1 MEPLTLQ
8 TVAEYAGGTLRQGVA
23 ASIVSAVVTDTRSLE
38 PGQLFV
44 ALTGENFDGHH
55 FLGQAE
61 KAGAL
66 GAMVATK
73 AGRPEVSPSFALLE
87 VENTL
92 LGYQRLASAYRRQL
106 PLRVVAIT
114 GSNGK
119 TSTKDF
125 TAAVLGQRFK
135 VLKTEGN
142 LNNHIGVPRMLLR
155 VSASEEI
162 AVLEMGMNHPGEI
175 QPLAE
180 MAKPDV
186 AIITN
191 IGTAH
196 IEFMKSREA
205 IAQEKGM
212 LVEAIGPQ
220 GCVILPA
227 EDDFAESLAART
239 SARVI
244 TVGLRKGEVRAANI
258 ERNLE
263 GSRFDIIYEG
273 ARTAASVA
281 VPGDHMITNAL
292 LAAAA
297 GLAVG
302 MSLEDSA
309 RGLAAASLTKGRLQV
324 RQVGGL
330 QIIDDSYNANPDSMV
345 AALTTLAS
353 LPAAGRRI
361 AVLGRMAELG
371 SESEPG
377 HQRVGCVA
385 ADAGFDVVVTVGD
398 EAAIIARRA
407 TECGVP
413 QVHAVGTT
421 EEAAELLREMARPD
435 DLVLVKGSR
444 SAGMERVIAS
454 LLAFREAPTPAQPS
468 TLN

>member
-1 MEPLTLQ
+1 M
-8 TVAEYAGGTLRQGVA
+8 RQGDA
-23 ASIVSAVVTDTRSLE
+23 ASVVSAVVTDTRSLE

-55 FLGQAE
+55 FVGQAE
-61 KAGAL
+61 KAGAS
-66 GAMVATK
+66 GAMVAAK
-73 AGRPEVSPSFALLE
+73 AKWPEVSPSFALLE
-87 VENTL
+87 VEDTL

-106 PLRVVAIT
+106 LLRVVAIT

-125 TAAVLGQRFK
+125 TAAVLGQRYK

-155 VSASEEI
+155 ASAADEI

-180 MAKPDV
+180 MAKPEV

-220 GCVILPA
+220 GHVILPA
-227 EDDFAESLAART
+227 EDDFTKAMAART

-244 TVGLRKGEVRAANI
+244 TAGLQKGEVRAVNI
-258 ERNLE
+258 ERTLE
-263 GSRFDIIYEG
+263 GSRFDVVHAG
-273 ARTAASVA
+273 ARAAASVA

-292 LAAAA
+292 LAVAA

-302 MSLEDSA
+302 LSLGESA
-309 RGLAAASLTKGRLQV
+309 RGLASASLTKGRLQV
-324 RQVGGL
+324 RRVGGL

-371 SESEPG
+371 TESEPG
-377 HQRVGCVA
+377 HRRVGGAA

-398 EAAIIARRA
+398 EAAIIARSAAER
-407 TECGVP
+407 GVP

-421 EEAAELLREMARPD
+421 EEAAELLREGAQPG

-454 LLAFREAPTPAQPS
+454 LLSFHEAPAPFQPS

>member
-1 MEPLTLQ
+1 M
-8 TVAEYAGGTLRQGVA
+8 
-23 ASIVSAVVTDTRSLE
+23 VSAVVTDTRSLE

-44 ALTGENFDGHH
+44 ALTGDNFDGHH
-55 FLGQAE
+55 FLAQAE
-61 KAGAL
+61 EAGAV

-87 VENTL
+87 VEDTL
-92 LGYQRLASAYRRQL
+92 LGYQRLASAYRNQL

-125 TAAVLGQRFK
+125 TAAVLGHRFR

-142 LNNHIGVPRMLLR
+142 LNNHVGVPRMLLR
-155 VSASEEI
+155 TSATDEI

-175 QPLAE
+175 KPLAE

-212 LVEAIGPQ
+212 LVEAIGSQ

-227 EDDFAESLAART
+227 DDAFEEALAART

-244 TVGLRKGEVRAANI
+244 TAGLQKGEVRAVNI
-258 ERNLE
+258 ERTLE
-263 GSRFDIIYEG
+263 GSRFDVVYEG
-273 ARTAASVA
+273 AKAAASVT

-292 LAAAA
+292 LAVAA

-302 MSLEDSA
+302 LPLEESA
-309 RGLAAASLTKGRLQV
+309 RGLASASLTKGRLQV
-324 RQVGGL
+324 RQVAGL

-353 LPAAGRRI
+353 LPASGRRI
-361 AVLGRMAELG
+361 AVLGRMGELG
-371 SESEPG
+371 AESGPG
-377 HQRVGCVA
+377 HRRVGQAA
-385 ADAGFDVVVTVGD
+385 ADAGFDFVITVGD
-398 EAAIIARRA
+398 EAAIIARSAAER
-407 TECGVP
+407 GVP
-413 QVHAVGTT
+413 AVHTVGTT
-421 EEAAELLREMARPD
+421 EEAAKLLREVARPD

-454 LLAFREAPTPAQPS
+454 LLSSHETPPLTQPS
-468 TLN
+468 ALI

>member
-1 MEPLTLQ
+1 M
-8 TVAEYAGGTLRQGVA
+8 
-23 ASIVSAVVTDTRSLE
+23 VSAVVTDTRSLV

-55 FLGQAE
+55 FLEQAE

-66 GAMVATK
+66 GAMVSTK
-73 AGRPEVSPSFALLE
+73 AGRPKVGPSFALLE
-87 VENTL
+87 VEDPL
-92 LGYQRLASAYRRQL
+92 LGYQRLASANRNQL

-125 TAAVLGQRFK
+125 TAAVLGQRYK

-155 VSASEEI
+155 ASAADEI

-175 QPLAE
+175 RPLAE

-220 GCVILPA
+220 GHVILPA
-227 EDDFAESLAART
+227 EDAFVEALAART
-239 SARVI
+239 CARVI
-244 TVGLRKGEVRAANI
+244 TAGLEKGDVRAANI
-258 ERNLE
+258 ERTLE
-263 GSRFDIIYEG
+263 GSRFEVVYEG
-273 ARTAASVA
+273 TKAAASVA

-292 LAAAA
+292 LAVAA

-302 MSLEDSA
+302 LTLEESA
-309 RGLAAASLTKGRLQV
+309 RGLASAALTKGRLQV
-324 RQVGGL
+324 RLIGGL

-353 LPAAGRRI
+353 LPVSGRRI

-377 HQRVGCVA
+377 HRRVGCAA
-385 ADAGFDVVVTVGD
+385 ADAGFDFVITVGN
-398 EAAIIARRA
+398 EGAIIARSAAER
-407 TECGVP
+407 GVK
-413 QVHAVGTT
+413 QVHTVQTT
-421 EEAAELLREMARPD
+421 EEAARLLQEVAGPD

-454 LLAFREAPTPAQPS
+454 LILSRGAKALTPTSAP
-468 TLN
+468 N